1 MEPSA
6 SSSFTVIISFRMLL
20 GSLRKPIIAVSTP
33 ACPSVAQCRR
43 DQRAVLAQEEGT
55 TDWMLKNMLD
65 TQGLYQSAIQLY
77 GIEDL
82 PVIVP
87 NVRDAAGMLIHPSE
101 YSQKITASV
110 TVVVE
115 ARSGLLVLTRSIRT
129 ARVYQTAFRFMRL
142 LPTAGVAW
150 GLFNKPATK
159 ATDVR
164 GKRKADRP
172 AGQALPAKRGA
183 GQSKAA

>member
-1 MEPSA
+1 M
-6 SSSFTVIISFRMLL
+6 SSRSKTLRVNTDVRFTAMLL
-20 GSLRKPIIAVSTP
+20 GAGVIKERFPPKKEVFNGAV
-33 ACPSVAQCRR
+33 R
-43 DQRAVLAQEEGT
+43 GT
-55 TDWMLKNMLD
+55 TEWTPKDMLD
-65 TQGLYQSAIQLY
+65 TQGLYRSAIQLY

-115 ARSGLLVLTRSIRT
+115 ARSGLLVLTRSVRT

-159 ATDVR
+159 ATDVK